1 MSEMKNAVGA
11 GTGRSGDDLCAG
23 NSVREFKIWAD
34 VLNYGKK
41 ILKNAGIVEA
51 DLDAWYL
58 FEQSFGISRAQYF
71 LCARENIVGSTAQK
85 MTAQEQT
92 GNSLE
97 SKNALDCVELWLKEK
112 LSAYENALKKRV
124 ARIPLQQIIGQQEFM
139 GLSFFVNE
147 HVLIPRQDTETLVE
161 LVLQEQKDK
170 DISILDMC
178 TGSGCI
184 AVSLKKLGGYAHVE
198 GADISEESLKVA
210 KRNSEEILENNDV
223 NNDAVSSR
231 TEQIQNCTNLTNN
244 QNKQN
249 NSAKRKISEASKLS
263 QAGVTF
269 RHSDMFSNFP
279 ETEQF
284 DVIVSN
290 PPYIPS
296 AVIEELEPEVR
307 DHEPRGALDGT
318 ADGLYFYRILAEE
331 CAKHLTPGGHV
342 YFETGYDQGAAVK
355 ELLDIHGFKDTRVIQ
370 DLAGKDRVVCG
381 AWQTAG
387 RMRRFYRCLTVW
399 MTCYGI
405 TKS

>member
-112 LSAYENALKKRV
+112 LSAYEHALKKRA

-198 GADISEESLKVA
+198 GADISEEALKVA

-223 NNDAVSSR
+223 NNDAVNSR

-244 QNKQN
+244 QNKQD
-249 NSAKRKISEASKLS
+249 NSEERMVSEVRRAS
-263 QAGVTF
+263 QTGVTF
-269 RHSDMFSNFP
+269 RHSDMFSSFR

-284 DVIVSN
+284 NVIVSN

-387 RMRRFYRCLTVW
+387 V
-399 MTCYGI
+399 
-405 TKS
+405 

>member
-1 MSEMKNAVGA
+1 MSEMKSAVGA
-11 GTGRSGDDLCAG
+11 GMDRSGDDLCVE

-58 FEQSFGISRAQYF
+58 FEQIFGISRAQYF
-71 LCARENIVGSTAQK
+71 MCARENIAGSTAQK

-97 SKNALDCVELWLKEK
+97 SKNTLDCVELWLKEK
-112 LSAYENALKKRV
+112 MSAYENTLEKR
-124 ARIPLQQIIGQQEFM
+124 ASRIPLQQILGQQEFM
-139 GLSFFVNE
+139 GLTFFVNE

-161 LVLQEQKDK
+161 LVLNEQKDK
-170 DISILDMC
+170 NISILDMC

-184 AVSLKKLGGYAHVE
+184 AVSLKKLGGYACVE
-198 GADISEESLKVA
+198 GADISEEALKVA
-210 KRNSEEILENNDV
+210 KRNSEEILENSDV
-223 NNDAVSSR
+223 NSSR
-231 TEQIQNCTNLTNN
+231 T
-244 QNKQN
+244 
-249 NSAKRKISEASKLS
+249 
-263 QAGVTF
+263 GVIF
-269 RHSDMFSNFP
+269 RLSDMFSAFP
-279 ETEQF
+279 ETERF
-284 DVIVSN
+284 NVIVSN

-296 AVIEELEPEVR
+296 AVIEGLEPEVR

-342 YFETGYDQGAAVK
+342 YFEIGYDQGAAVK

-370 DLAGKDRVVCG
+370 DLTGKDRVVCG
-381 AWQTAG
+381 TWQTAG
-387 RMRRFYRCLTVW
+387 V
-399 MTCYGI
+399 
-405 TKS
+405 

>member
-85 MTAQEQT
+85 MAAQVQA
-92 GNSLE
+92 GNSVE
-97 SKNALDCVELWLKEK
+97 SKNALDSVELWLKEK
-112 LSAYENALKKRV
+112 LSAYENALKKRA
-124 ARIPLQQIIGQQEFM
+124 ARIPLQQIIGRQEFM
-139 GLSFFVNE
+139 GLTFFVNE

-198 GADISEESLKVA
+198 GADISEEALKVA

-223 NNDAVSSR
+223 NNDAVNSR

-244 QNKQN
+244 QNKQD
-249 NSAKRKISEASKLS
+249 NSEERMVSEVRRAS
-263 QAGVTF
+263 QTGVTF
-269 RHSDMFSNFP
+269 RHSDMFSSFR

-284 DVIVSN
+284 NVIVSN

-342 YFETGYDQGAAVK
+342 YFEIGYDQGMAVK
-355 ELLDIHGFKDTRVIQ
+355 ELLDNHGFKDTRVIQ

-387 RMRRFYRCLTVW
+387 V
-399 MTCYGI
+399 
-405 TKS
+405 

>member
-112 LSAYENALKKRV
+112 LSAYENALKKRA

-244 QNKQN
+244 QNKQD
-249 NSAKRKISEASKLS
+249 NSEERMVSEASKLS

-342 YFETGYDQGAAVK
+342 YFEIGYDQGAAVK

-387 RMRRFYRCLTVW
+387 V
-399 MTCYGI
+399 
-405 TKS
+405 

>member
-1 MSEMKNAVGA
+1 MSEMKSAVGA
-11 GTGRSGDDLCAG
+11 GTDRSGDDLCVE

-58 FEQSFGISRAQYF
+58 FGQIFGISRAQYF
-71 LCARENIVGSTAQK
+71 LCARENIAGSTAQK
-85 MTAQEQT
+85 MAAQEQT

-112 LSAYENALKKRV
+112 LSAYENTLKKR
-124 ARIPLQQIIGQQEFM
+124 ASRIPLQQILGQQEFM
-139 GLSFFVNE
+139 GLTFFVNE

-161 LVLQEQKDK
+161 LVLNEQKDK
-170 DISILDMC
+170 DVSILDMC

-184 AVSLKKLGGYAHVE
+184 AVSLKKLGGYACVE
-198 GADISEESLKVA
+198 GADISEEALKVA
-210 KRNSEEILENNDV
+210 KRNSEEILENS
-223 NNDAVSSR
+223 DAVSSR

-249 NSAKRKISEASKLS
+249 NSAERKISEASKLS

-342 YFETGYDQGAAVK
+342 YFEIGYDQGAAVK

-370 DLAGKDRVVCG
+370 DLTGKDRVVCG

-387 RMRRFYRCLTVW
+387 V
-399 MTCYGI
+399 
-405 TKS
+405 

>member
-1 MSEMKNAVGA
+1 MNEMKGAVGA
-11 GTGRSGDDLCAG
+11 GTGRPGDDLCVE

-58 FEQSFGISRAQYF
+58 FEQIFGISRAQYF

-85 MTAQEQT
+85 IAVQEQH
-92 GNSLE
+92 GDLLE
-97 SKNALDCVELWLKEK
+97 SGNALECAELWLKEK
-112 LSAYENALKKRV
+112 LSAYEHALKKRA

-210 KRNSEEILENNDV
+210 KRNSEEILENSDV
-223 NNDAVSSR
+223 NSSR
-231 TEQIQNCTNLTNN
+231 T
-244 QNKQN
+244 
-249 NSAKRKISEASKLS
+249 
-263 QAGVTF
+263 GVIF
-269 RHSDMFSNFP
+269 RRSDMFSAFP
-279 ETEQF
+279 ETERF
-284 DVIVSN
+284 NVIVSN

-342 YFETGYDQGAAVK
+342 YFEIGYDQGAAVK

-370 DLAGKDRVVCG
+370 DLTGKDRVVCG

-387 RMRRFYRCLTVW
+387 V
-399 MTCYGI
+399 
-405 TKS
+405 

>member
-1 MSEMKNAVGA
+1 MSEMKSAVGA
-11 GTGRSGDDLCAG
+11 GMDRSGDDLCVE

-58 FEQSFGISRAQYF
+58 FGQIFGISRAQYF
-71 LCARENIVGSTAQK
+71 LCARENIAGSTAQK
-85 MTAQEQT
+85 MAAQEQP

-112 LSAYENALKKRV
+112 LSAYENTLEKR
-124 ARIPLQQIIGQQEFM
+124 ASRIPLQQILGQQEFM
-139 GLSFFVNE
+139 GLTFFVNE

-161 LVLQEQKDK
+161 LVLNEQKDK
-170 DISILDMC
+170 NVSILDMC

-184 AVSLKKLGGYAHVE
+184 AVSLKKLGGYTCVE
-198 GADISEESLKVA
+198 GADISEEALKVA
-210 KRNSEEILENNDV
+210 KRNSEEILENSDV

-244 QNKQN
+244 QNKQD
-249 NSAKRKISEASKLS
+249 NSEDRMISEVRTVP
-263 QAGVTF
+263 QTGVTF
-269 RHSDMFSNFP
+269 RRSDMFSAFP
-279 ETEQF
+279 ETERF
-284 DVIVSN
+284 NVIVSN

-342 YFETGYDQGAAVK
+342 YFEIGYDQGAAVK

-387 RMRRFYRCLTVW
+387 V
-399 MTCYGI
+399 
-405 TKS
+405 

>member
-23 NSVREFKIWAD
+23 NSVCEFKIWAD

-85 MTAQEQT
+85 IAVQEQH
-92 GNSLE
+92 GDLLE
-97 SKNALDCVELWLKEK
+97 SGNALDCAELWLKEK
-112 LSAYENALKKRV
+112 LSAYENALKKRA

-342 YFETGYDQGAAVK
+342 YFEIGYDQGAAVK

-381 AWQTAG
+381 TWQTTG
-387 RMRRFYRCLTVW
+387 V
-399 MTCYGI
+399 
-405 TKS
+405 

>member
-1 MSEMKNAVGA
+1 MSEMKSAVGA
-11 GTGRSGDDLCAG
+11 GTDRSGDDLCVE

-41 ILKNAGIVEA
+41 ILKNAGIAEA

-58 FEQSFGISRAQYF
+58 FEQIFGISRAQYF
-71 LCARENIVGSTAQK
+71 LCARENIAGSTAQK
-85 MTAQEQT
+85 MAVQEQT

-112 LSAYENALKKRV
+112 LSAYENTLKKR
-124 ARIPLQQIIGQQEFM
+124 ASRIPLQQILGQQEFM
-139 GLSFFVNE
+139 GLTFFVNE

-161 LVLQEQKDK
+161 LVLNEQKDK
-170 DISILDMC
+170 NVSILDMC

-184 AVSLKKLGGYAHVE
+184 AVSLKKLGGYACVD
-198 GADISEESLKVA
+198 GADISEEALKVA
-210 KRNSEEILENNDV
+210 KRNSEEILENS
-223 NNDAVSSR
+223 DAVSSR

-244 QNKQN
+244 QNKQD
-249 NSAKRKISEASKLS
+249 NSEERMVSEVRTVP
-263 QAGVTF
+263 QTGVTF
-269 RHSDMFSNFP
+269 RRSDMFSAFP
-279 ETEQF
+279 ETERF
-284 DVIVSN
+284 NVIVSN

-342 YFETGYDQGAAVK
+342 YFEIGYDQGAAVK

-370 DLAGKDRVVCG
+370 DLTGKDRVVCG

-387 RMRRFYRCLTVW
+387 V
-399 MTCYGI
+399 
-405 TKS
+405 

>member
-318 ADGLYFYRILAEE
+318 ADGLCFYRILAEE
-331 CAKHLTPGGHV
+331 CAKHLTPGGYV
-342 YFETGYDQGAAVK
+342 YFEIGYDQGMAVK

-370 DLAGKDRVVCG
+370 DLTGKDRVVCG

-387 RMRRFYRCLTVW
+387 V
-399 MTCYGI
+399 
-405 TKS
+405 

>member
-1 MSEMKNAVGA
+1 MSEMKSAVGA
-11 GTGRSGDDLCAG
+11 GTGRSGDDLCVG

-41 ILKNAGIVEA
+41 ILKNAGIAEA
-51 DLDAWYL
+51 DLDSWYL
-58 FEQSFGISRAQYF
+58 FEEIFGISRAQYF

-85 MTAQEQT
+85 IAVQEQH
-92 GNSLE
+92 GDLLE
-97 SKNALDCVELWLKEK
+97 SGNALECAELWLKEK
-112 LSAYENALKKRV
+112 LSVYESALKKRA
-124 ARIPLQQIIGQQEFM
+124 ARIPLQQIIGRQEFM
-139 GLSFFVNE
+139 GLTFFVNE

-161 LVLQEQKDK
+161 LVLNEQKDK
-170 DISILDMC
+170 NVSILDMC

-184 AVSLKKLGGYAHVE
+184 AVSLKKLGGYASVE
-198 GADISEESLKVA
+198 GADISEEALKVA
-210 KRNSEEILENNDV
+210 KRNSEEILENSDV

-231 TEQIQNCTNLTNN
+231 TAQVQNCTNLTNN
-244 QNKQN
+244 QNKQD
-249 NSAKRKISEASKLS
+249 NSEERMVSEVRTVP
-263 QAGVTF
+263 QTGVIF
-269 RHSDMFSNFP
+269 RLSDMFSAFS
-279 ETEQF
+279 ETERF
-284 DVIVSN
+284 NVIVSN

-342 YFETGYDQGAAVK
+342 YFEIGYDQGAAVK

-387 RMRRFYRCLTVW
+387 V
-399 MTCYGI
+399 
-405 TKS
+405 

>member
-1 MSEMKNAVGA
+1 MSEMKSAVGA
-11 GTGRSGDDLCAG
+11 GTDRSGDDLCVE

-41 ILKNAGIVEA
+41 ILKNAGIAEA

-58 FEQSFGISRAQYF
+58 FEQIFGISRAQYF
-71 LCARENIVGSTAQK
+71 LCARENIAGSTAQK
-85 MTAQEQT
+85 MAVQEQT

-112 LSAYENALKKRV
+112 LSAYENTLKKR
-124 ARIPLQQIIGQQEFM
+124 ASRIPLQQILGQQEFM
-139 GLSFFVNE
+139 GLTFFVNE

-161 LVLQEQKDK
+161 LVLNEQKDK
-170 DISILDMC
+170 NVSILDMC

-184 AVSLKKLGGYAHVE
+184 AVSLKKLGGYACVE
-198 GADISEESLKVA
+198 GADISEEALKVA
-210 KRNSEEILENNDV
+210 KRNSEEILENS
-223 NNDAVSSR
+223 DAVSSR

-244 QNKQN
+244 QNKQD
-249 NSAKRKISEASKLS
+249 NSEERMVSEVRTVP
-263 QAGVTF
+263 QTGVTF
-269 RHSDMFSNFP
+269 RRSDMFSAFP
-279 ETEQF
+279 ETERF
-284 DVIVSN
+284 NVIVSN

-342 YFETGYDQGAAVK
+342 YFEIGYDQGAAVK

-370 DLAGKDRVVCG
+370 DLTGKDRVVCG

-387 RMRRFYRCLTVW
+387 V
-399 MTCYGI
+399 
-405 TKS
+405 

>member
-1 MSEMKNAVGA
+1 MSEMKSAVGA
-11 GTGRSGDDLCAG
+11 GTDRSGDDLCVE

-71 LCARENIVGSTAQK
+71 LCARENIAGNTAQK
-85 MTAQEQT
+85 MAAQEQT

-112 LSAYENALKKRV
+112 LSAYENTLEKRASRV
-124 ARIPLQQIIGQQEFM
+124 PLQQILGQQEFM
-139 GLSFFVNE
+139 GLTFFVNE

-161 LVLQEQKDK
+161 LVLNEQKDK
-170 DISILDMC
+170 NVSILDMC

-184 AVSLKKLGGYAHVE
+184 AVSLKKLGGYASVE
-198 GADISEESLKVA
+198 GADISEEALKVA
-210 KRNSEEILENNDV
+210 KRNSEEILENSDV

-244 QNKQN
+244 QNKQD
-249 NSAKRKISEASKLS
+249 NSEDSMVSEVRTVP
-263 QAGVTF
+263 QTGVTF
-269 RHSDMFSNFP
+269 RRSDMFSAFP
-279 ETEQF
+279 ETERF
-284 DVIVSN
+284 NVIVSN

-331 CAKHLTPGGHV
+331 CAKHLTPGGRV
-342 YFETGYDQGAAVK
+342 YFEIGYDQGAAVK

-387 RMRRFYRCLTVW
+387 V
-399 MTCYGI
+399 
-405 TKS
+405 

>member
-85 MTAQEQT
+85 IAVQEQH
-92 GNSLE
+92 GDLLE
-97 SKNALDCVELWLKEK
+97 SGNALECAELWLKEK
-112 LSAYENALKKRV
+112 LSVYESALKKRA
-124 ARIPLQQIIGQQEFM
+124 ARIPLQQIIGRQEFM
-139 GLSFFVNE
+139 GLTFFVNE

-223 NNDAVSSR
+223 NNDAVNSR

-244 QNKQN
+244 QNKQD
-249 NSAKRKISEASKLS
+249 NSEERMVSEVRRVS
-263 QAGVTF
+263 QTGVTF
-269 RHSDMFSNFP
+269 RRSDMFSSFRG
-279 ETEQF
+279 TEQF

-342 YFETGYDQGAAVK
+342 YFEIGYDQGAAVK

-370 DLAGKDRVVCG
+370 DLTGKDRVVCG

-387 RMRRFYRCLTVW
+387 V
-399 MTCYGI
+399 
-405 TKS
+405 

>member
-112 LSAYENALKKRV
+112 LSAYENALKKRA

-342 YFETGYDQGAAVK
+342 YFEIGYDQGAAVK
-355 ELLDIHGFKDTRVIQ
+355 ELLDNRGFKDTRVIQ

-387 RMRRFYRCLTVW
+387 V
-399 MTCYGI
+399 
-405 TKS
+405 

>member
-1 MSEMKNAVGA
+1 MSEMKSAVWA
-11 GTGRSGDDLCAG
+11 GMDRSGDDLCVE

-58 FEQSFGISRAQYF
+58 FGQIFGISRAQYF
-71 LCARENIVGSTAQK
+71 LCARENIAGSTAQK
-85 MTAQEQT
+85 MAAQEQT

-112 LSAYENALKKRV
+112 LSAYENTLEKR
-124 ARIPLQQIIGQQEFM
+124 ASRIPLQQILGQQEFM
-139 GLSFFVNE
+139 GLTFFVNE

-161 LVLQEQKDK
+161 LVLNEQKDK
-170 DISILDMC
+170 NISILDMC

-184 AVSLKKLGGYAHVE
+184 AVSLKKLGGYACVE
-198 GADISEESLKVA
+198 GADISEEALKVA
-210 KRNSEEILENNDV
+210 KRNSEEILENSDV

-244 QNKQN
+244 QNKQD
-249 NSAKRKISEASKLS
+249 NSEERMVSEVRRGS
-263 QAGVTF
+263 QTGVTF
-269 RHSDMFSNFP
+269 RHSDMFSSFR

-284 DVIVSN
+284 NVIVSN
-290 PPYIPS
+290 PPYVPS

-342 YFETGYDQGAAVK
+342 YFEIGYDQGMAVK
-355 ELLDIHGFKDTRVIQ
+355 ELLDNHGFKDTRVIQ
-370 DLAGKDRVVCG
+370 DLTGKDRVVCG
-381 AWQTAG
+381 TWQTTG
-387 RMRRFYRCLTVW
+387 V
-399 MTCYGI
+399 
-405 TKS
+405 

>member
-11 GTGRSGDDLCAG
+11 GTGRSGDDLCVG
-23 NSVREFKIWAD
+23 NSVHEFKIWAD

-41 ILKNAGIVEA
+41 ILKNAGIAEA
-51 DLDAWYL
+51 DLDSWYL
-58 FEQSFGISRAQYF
+58 FEEIFGISRAQYF

-85 MTAQEQT
+85 IAVQEQH
-92 GNSLE
+92 GDLLE
-97 SKNALDCVELWLKEK
+97 SGNALECAELWLKEK
-112 LSAYENALKKRV
+112 LSVYESALKKRA
-124 ARIPLQQIIGQQEFM
+124 ARIPLQQIIGRQEFM
-139 GLSFFVNE
+139 GLTFFVNE

-244 QNKQN
+244 QNKQD
-249 NSAKRKISEASKLS
+249 NSEERMVSEASKLS

-342 YFETGYDQGAAVK
+342 YFEIGYDQGMAVK
-355 ELLDIHGFKDTRVIQ
+355 ELLDNHGFKDTRVIQ

-387 RMRRFYRCLTVW
+387 V
-399 MTCYGI
+399 
-405 TKS
+405 

>member
-1 MSEMKNAVGA
+1 MSEMKSAVGA
-11 GTGRSGDDLCAG
+11 GTDRSGDDLCVE

-41 ILKNAGIVEA
+41 ILKNAGIAEA

-58 FEQSFGISRAQYF
+58 FEQIFGISRAQYF
-71 LCARENIVGSTAQK
+71 LCARENIAGSTAQK
-85 MTAQEQT
+85 MAAQEQT

-97 SKNALDCVELWLKEK
+97 SKNALDCAELWLKEK
-112 LSAYENALKKRV
+112 LSAYENTLEKR
-124 ARIPLQQIIGQQEFM
+124 ASRIPLQQILGQQEFM
-139 GLSFFVNE
+139 GLTFFVNE

-161 LVLQEQKDK
+161 LVLNEQKDK
-170 DISILDMC
+170 NVSILDMC

-184 AVSLKKLGGYAHVE
+184 AVSLKKLGGYVCVE
-198 GADISEESLKVA
+198 GADISEEALKVA
-210 KRNSEEILENNDV
+210 KRNSEEILENS
-223 NNDAVSSR
+223 DAVSSR

-249 NSAKRKISEASKLS
+249 NSAERKISEASKLS

-269 RHSDMFSNFP
+269 RRSDMFSNFP

-342 YFETGYDQGAAVK
+342 YFEIGYDQGAAVK

-370 DLAGKDRVVCG
+370 DLTGKDRVVCG

-387 RMRRFYRCLTVW
+387 V
-399 MTCYGI
+399 
-405 TKS
+405 

>member
-58 FEQSFGISRAQYF
+58 FEQIFGISRAQYF
-71 LCARENIVGSTAQK
+71 LCARENIAGSTAQK
-85 MTAQEQT
+85 IAVQEQH
-92 GNSLE
+92 GDLLE
-97 SKNALDCVELWLKEK
+97 SGNALDCAELWLKEK
-112 LSAYENALKKRV
+112 LSAYENALKKRA

-198 GADISEESLKVA
+198 GADISEEALKVA
-210 KRNSEEILENNDV
+210 KRNSEEILENSDV

-244 QNKQN
+244 QNKQD
-249 NSAKRKISEASKLS
+249 NSEDRMVSEVRTVP
-263 QAGVTF
+263 QTGVTF
-269 RHSDMFSNFP
+269 RHSDMFSAFP
-279 ETEQF
+279 ETERF
-284 DVIVSN
+284 NVIVSN

-342 YFETGYDQGAAVK
+342 YFEIGYDQGAAVK

-370 DLAGKDRVVCG
+370 DLTGKDRVVCG
-381 AWQTAG
+381 TWQTAG
-387 RMRRFYRCLTVW
+387 V
-399 MTCYGI
+399 
-405 TKS
+405 

>member
-1 MSEMKNAVGA
+1 MSEMKSAVGA
-11 GTGRSGDDLCAG
+11 GMDRSGDDLCVE

-58 FEQSFGISRAQYF
+58 FEQIFGISRAQYF
-71 LCARENIVGSTAQK
+71 MCARENIAGSTAQK

-112 LSAYENALKKRV
+112 LSAYENTLEKR
-124 ARIPLQQIIGQQEFM
+124 ASRIPLQQILGQQEFM
-139 GLSFFVNE
+139 GLTFFVNE

-161 LVLQEQKDK
+161 LVLNEQKDK
-170 DISILDMC
+170 NVSILDMC

-184 AVSLKKLGGYAHVE
+184 AVSLKKLGGYASVE
-198 GADISEESLKVA
+198 GADISEEALKVA

-223 NNDAVSSR
+223 NNDAVNSR

-244 QNKQN
+244 QNKQD
-249 NSAKRKISEASKLS
+249 NSEERMVSEVRRVS
-263 QAGVTF
+263 QTGVTF
-269 RHSDMFSNFP
+269 RHSDMFSSFR

-284 DVIVSN
+284 NVIVSN

-318 ADGLYFYRILAEE
+318 ADGLCFYRILAEE

-342 YFETGYDQGAAVK
+342 YFEIGYDQGAAVK

-381 AWQTAG
+381 TWQTAG
-387 RMRRFYRCLTVW
+387 V
-399 MTCYGI
+399 
-405 TKS
+405 

>member
-1 MSEMKNAVGA
+1 MSEMKSAVGA
-11 GTGRSGDDLCAG
+11 GMDRSGDDLCVE

-58 FEQSFGISRAQYF
+58 FEQIFGISRAQYF
-71 LCARENIVGSTAQK
+71 MCARENIAGSTAQK
-85 MTAQEQT
+85 MAAQEQT

-112 LSAYENALKKRV
+112 LSAYENTLEKR
-124 ARIPLQQIIGQQEFM
+124 ASRIPLQQILGQQEFM
-139 GLSFFVNE
+139 GLTFFVNE

-161 LVLQEQKDK
+161 LVLNEQKDK
-170 DISILDMC
+170 NVSILDMC

-184 AVSLKKLGGYAHVE
+184 AVSLKKLGGYACVE
-198 GADISEESLKVA
+198 GADISEEALKVA
-210 KRNSEEILENNDV
+210 KRNSEEILENSDV
-223 NNDAVSSR
+223 NSSR
-231 TEQIQNCTNLTNN
+231 T
-244 QNKQN
+244 
-249 NSAKRKISEASKLS
+249 
-263 QAGVTF
+263 GVIF
-269 RHSDMFSNFP
+269 RRSDMFSAFP
-279 ETEQF
+279 ETERF
-284 DVIVSN
+284 NVIVSN

-342 YFETGYDQGAAVK
+342 YFEIGYDQGAAVK

-370 DLAGKDRVVCG
+370 DLTGKDRVVCG
-381 AWQTAG
+381 TWQTAG
-387 RMRRFYRCLTVW
+387 V
-399 MTCYGI
+399 
-405 TKS
+405 

>member
-23 NSVREFKIWAD
+23 NSVREFRIWAD

-85 MTAQEQT
+85 IAVQEQHRDL
-92 GNSLE
+92 LE
-97 SKNALDCVELWLKEK
+97 SGNALECAELWLKEK
-112 LSAYENALKKRV
+112 LSAYEHALKKRA

-244 QNKQN
+244 QNKQD
-249 NSAKRKISEASKLS
+249 NSEERMVSEASKLS

-342 YFETGYDQGAAVK
+342 YFEIGYDQGAAVK

-387 RMRRFYRCLTVW
+387 V
-399 MTCYGI
+399 
-405 TKS
+405 

>member
-85 MTAQEQT
+85 IAVQEQH
-92 GNSLE
+92 GDLLE
-97 SKNALDCVELWLKEK
+97 SGNALDCAELWLKEK
-112 LSAYENALKKRV
+112 LSAYENALKKRA

-223 NNDAVSSR
+223 NNDAVNSR

-244 QNKQN
+244 QNKQD
-249 NSAKRKISEASKLS
+249 NSEERMVSEVRRVS
-263 QAGVTF
+263 QTGVTF
-269 RHSDMFSNFP
+269 RHSDMFSSFR

-284 DVIVSN
+284 NVIVSN

-342 YFETGYDQGAAVK
+342 YFEIGYDQGAAVK
-355 ELLDIHGFKDTRVIQ
+355 ELLDNRGFKDTRVIQ

-387 RMRRFYRCLTVW
+387 V
-399 MTCYGI
+399 
-405 TKS
+405 

>member
-1 MSEMKNAVGA
+1 MSEMKSAVGA
-11 GTGRSGDDLCAG
+11 GMDRSGDDLCVE

-58 FEQSFGISRAQYF
+58 FEQIFGISRAQYF
-71 LCARENIVGSTAQK
+71 MCARENIAGSTAQK

-112 LSAYENALKKRV
+112 LSAYENTLEKR
-124 ARIPLQQIIGQQEFM
+124 ASRIPLQQILGQQEFM
-139 GLSFFVNE
+139 GLTFFVNE

-161 LVLQEQKDK
+161 LVLNEQKDK
-170 DISILDMC
+170 NISILDMC

-184 AVSLKKLGGYAHVE
+184 AVSLKKLGGYACVE
-198 GADISEESLKVA
+198 GADISEEALKVA
-210 KRNSEEILENNDV
+210 KRNSEEILENSDV

-244 QNKQN
+244 QNKQD
-249 NSAKRKISEASKLS
+249 NSEERMVSEVRRGS
-263 QAGVTF
+263 QTGVTF
-269 RHSDMFSNFP
+269 RHSDMFSSFR

-284 DVIVSN
+284 NVIVSN

-342 YFETGYDQGAAVK
+342 YFEIGYDQGAAVK

-370 DLAGKDRVVCG
+370 DLTGKDRVVCG
-381 AWQTAG
+381 TWQTAG
-387 RMRRFYRCLTVW
+387 V
-399 MTCYGI
+399 
-405 TKS
+405 

>member
-23 NSVREFKIWAD
+23 NSVCEFKIWAD

-85 MTAQEQT
+85 IAVQEQH
-92 GNSLE
+92 GDLLE
-97 SKNALDCVELWLKEK
+97 SGNALECAELWLKEK
-112 LSAYENALKKRV
+112 LSVYEHALKKRA

-342 YFETGYDQGAAVK
+342 YFEIGYDQGMAVK
-355 ELLDIHGFKDTRVIQ
+355 ELLDNHGFKDTRVIQ

-387 RMRRFYRCLTVW
+387 V
-399 MTCYGI
+399 
-405 TKS
+405 

>member
-1 MSEMKNAVGA
+1 M
-11 GTGRSGDDLCAG
+11 TGKSIWKRIFRSSIRQDIL
-23 NSVREFKIWAD
+23 REKIGQ
-34 VLNYGKK
+34 GKK

-58 FEQSFGISRAQYF
+58 FGQIFGISRAQYF
-71 LCARENIVGSTAQK
+71 LCARENIAGSTAQK
-85 MTAQEQT
+85 MAAQEQT

-112 LSAYENALKKRV
+112 LSAYENTLEKR
-124 ARIPLQQIIGQQEFM
+124 ASRIPLQQILGQQEFM
-139 GLSFFVNE
+139 GLTFFVNE

-161 LVLQEQKDK
+161 LVLNEQKDK
-170 DISILDMC
+170 NISILDMC

-184 AVSLKKLGGYAHVE
+184 AVSLKKLGGYACVE
-198 GADISEESLKVA
+198 GADISEEALKVA
-210 KRNSEEILENNDV
+210 KRNSEEILENSDV

-244 QNKQN
+244 QNKQD
-249 NSAKRKISEASKLS
+249 NSEERMVSEVRRGS
-263 QAGVTF
+263 QTGVTF
-269 RHSDMFSNFP
+269 RHSDMFSSFR

-284 DVIVSN
+284 NVIVSN
-290 PPYIPS
+290 PPYVPS

-342 YFETGYDQGAAVK
+342 YFEIGYDQGMAVK
-355 ELLDIHGFKDTRVIQ
+355 ELLDNHGFKDTRVIQ
-370 DLAGKDRVVCG
+370 DLTGKDRVVCG
-381 AWQTAG
+381 TWQTTG
-387 RMRRFYRCLTVW
+387 V
-399 MTCYGI
+399 
-405 TKS
+405 

>member
-112 LSAYENALKKRV
+112 LSAYENALKKR
-124 ARIPLQQIIGQQEFM
+124 ADRIPLQQIIGQQEFM

-342 YFETGYDQGAAVK
+342 YFEIGYDQGAAVK

-387 RMRRFYRCLTVW
+387 V
-399 MTCYGI
+399 
-405 TKS
+405 

>member
-1 MSEMKNAVGA
+1 MNEMKGAVGA
-11 GTGRSGDDLCAG
+11 GTGRPGDDLCVE

-41 ILKNAGIVEA
+41 ILKNAGIVES
-51 DLDAWYL
+51 DLDTWYL
-58 FEQSFGISRAQYF
+58 FEQIFGISRAQYF
-71 LCARENIVGSTAQK
+71 LCARENIAGSTAQK
-85 MTAQEQT
+85 IAVQEQH
-92 GNSLE
+92 GDLLE
-97 SKNALDCVELWLKEK
+97 SGNALECAELWLEEK
-112 LSAYENALKKRV
+112 LSAYENALKKRA
-124 ARIPLQQIIGQQEFM
+124 ARIPLQQVIGQQEFM

-198 GADISEESLKVA
+198 GADISEEALKVA

-223 NNDAVSSR
+223 NNDAVNSR

-244 QNKQN
+244 QNKQD
-249 NSAKRKISEASKLS
+249 NSEDRMISEVRTVP
-263 QAGVTF
+263 QTGVTF
-269 RHSDMFSNFP
+269 RRSDMFSAFP
-279 ETEQF
+279 ETERF
-284 DVIVSN
+284 NVIVSN

-307 DHEPRGALDGT
+307 DHEQRGALDGT

-342 YFETGYDQGAAVK
+342 YFEIGYDQGMAVK

-381 AWQTAG
+381 AWQTTG
-387 RMRRFYRCLTVW
+387 V
-399 MTCYGI
+399 
-405 TKS
+405 

>member
-85 MTAQEQT
+85 IAVQEQH
-92 GNSLE
+92 GDLLE
-97 SKNALDCVELWLKEK
+97 SGNALECAELWLKEK
-112 LSAYENALKKRV
+112 LSAYEHALKKRA

-223 NNDAVSSR
+223 NNDAVNSR

-244 QNKQN
+244 QNKQD
-249 NSAKRKISEASKLS
+249 NSEERMISEASKLS

-387 RMRRFYRCLTVW
+387 V
-399 MTCYGI
+399 
-405 TKS
+405 

>member
-1 MSEMKNAVGA
+1 MSEMKSAVGA
-11 GTGRSGDDLCAG
+11 GTDRSGDDLCVE

-41 ILKNAGIVEA
+41 ILKNAGIAEA

-58 FEQSFGISRAQYF
+58 FEQIFGISRAQYF
-71 LCARENIVGSTAQK
+71 LCARENIAGSTAQK
-85 MTAQEQT
+85 MAAQEQT

-112 LSAYENALKKRV
+112 LSAYENTLKKR
-124 ARIPLQQIIGQQEFM
+124 ASRIPLQQILGQQEFM
-139 GLSFFVNE
+139 GLTFFVNE

-161 LVLQEQKDK
+161 LVLNEQKDK
-170 DISILDMC
+170 NVSILDMC

-184 AVSLKKLGGYAHVE
+184 AVSLKKLGGYVCVE
-198 GADISEESLKVA
+198 GADISEEALKVA
-210 KRNSEEILENNDV
+210 KRNSEEILENSDV
-223 NNDAVSSR
+223 NNDVVSSR

-244 QNKQN
+244 QNKQD
-249 NSAKRKISEASKLS
+249 NSEERMVSEVRTVP
-263 QAGVTF
+263 QTGVTF
-269 RHSDMFSNFP
+269 RRSDMFSAFP
-279 ETEQF
+279 ETERF
-284 DVIVSN
+284 NVIVSN

-342 YFETGYDQGAAVK
+342 YFEIGYDQGMAVK

-370 DLAGKDRVVCG
+370 DLTGKDRVVCG

-387 RMRRFYRCLTVW
+387 V
-399 MTCYGI
+399 
-405 TKS
+405 

>member
-85 MTAQEQT
+85 IAVQEQHRDL
-92 GNSLE
+92 LE
-97 SKNALDCVELWLKEK
+97 SGNALECAELWLKEK
-112 LSAYENALKKRV
+112 LSVYESALKKRV
-124 ARIPLQQIIGQQEFM
+124 ARIPLQQIIGRQEFM
-139 GLSFFVNE
+139 GLTFFVNE

-198 GADISEESLKVA
+198 GADISEEALKVA

-223 NNDAVSSR
+223 NNDAVNSR

-244 QNKQN
+244 QNKQD
-249 NSAKRKISEASKLS
+249 NSEERMVSEASKLS

-284 DVIVSN
+284 VVIVSN

-296 AVIEELEPEVR
+296 GDIPGLDHSVR
-307 DHEPRGALDGT
+307 DFEPHMALDGGE
-318 ADGLYFYRILAEE
+318 DGLDFYRSITGQWQDALR
-331 CAKHLTPGGHV
+331 PGGALI
-342 YFETGYDQGAAVK
+342 FEVGFDQADAV
-355 ELLDIHGFKDTRVIQ
+355 EQLMAQQGFHDIDTRLDTQNIWRCVE
-370 DLAGKDRVVCG
+370 
-381 AWQTAG
+381 G
-387 RMRRFYRCLTVW
+387 RL
-399 MTCYGI
+399 
-405 TKS
+405 

>member
-1 MSEMKNAVGA
+1 MSEMKSAVGA
-11 GTGRSGDDLCAG
+11 GMDRSGDDLCAG

-85 MTAQEQT
+85 IAVQEQH
-92 GNSLE
+92 GDLLE
-97 SKNALDCVELWLKEK
+97 SGNALECAELWLKEK
-112 LSAYENALKKRV
+112 LSAYENALKKRA

-198 GADISEESLKVA
+198 GADISEEALKVA

-223 NNDAVSSR
+223 NNDAVNSR

-244 QNKQN
+244 QNKQD
-249 NSAKRKISEASKLS
+249 NSEERMVSEVRKAS
-263 QAGVTF
+263 QTGVTF
-269 RHSDMFSNFP
+269 RHSDMFSSFR

-284 DVIVSN
+284 NVIVSN

-342 YFETGYDQGAAVK
+342 YFEIGYDQGAAVK

-370 DLAGKDRVVCG
+370 DLTGKDRVVCG
-381 AWQTAG
+381 TWQTTG
-387 RMRRFYRCLTVW
+387 V
-399 MTCYGI
+399 
-405 TKS
+405 

>member
-1 MSEMKNAVGA
+1 MSEMKSAVGA
-11 GTGRSGDDLCAG
+11 GTDRSGDDLCVE

-58 FEQSFGISRAQYF
+58 FGQIFGISRAQYF
-71 LCARENIVGSTAQK
+71 LCARENIAGSTAQK
-85 MTAQEQT
+85 MAAQEQT

-97 SKNALDCVELWLKEK
+97 SKKALDCVELWLKEK
-112 LSAYENALKKRV
+112 LSAYENTLEKR
-124 ARIPLQQIIGQQEFM
+124 ASRIPLQQILGQQEFM
-139 GLSFFVNE
+139 GLTFFVNE

-161 LVLQEQKDK
+161 LVLNEQKDK
-170 DISILDMC
+170 NVSILDMC

-184 AVSLKKLGGYAHVE
+184 AVSLKKLGGYACVE
-198 GADISEESLKVA
+198 GADISEEALKVA
-210 KRNSEEILENNDV
+210 KRNSEEILENS
-223 NNDAVSSR
+223 DAVSSR

-244 QNKQN
+244 QNKQD
-249 NSAKRKISEASKLS
+249 NSEDRMVSEVRTVP
-263 QAGVTF
+263 QTGVIF
-269 RHSDMFSNFP
+269 RRSDMFSAFP
-279 ETEQF
+279 ETERF
-284 DVIVSN
+284 NVIVSN

-296 AVIEELEPEVR
+296 AVIEGLEPEVR

-342 YFETGYDQGAAVK
+342 YFEIGYDQGAAVK

-370 DLAGKDRVVCG
+370 DLTGKDRVVCG
-381 AWQTAG
+381 TWQTAG
-387 RMRRFYRCLTVW
+387 V
-399 MTCYGI
+399 
-405 TKS
+405 

>member
-23 NSVREFKIWAD
+23 NSVCEFKIWAD

-71 LCARENIVGSTAQK
+71 LCTRENIVGSTAQK
-85 MTAQEQT
+85 IAVQEQH
-92 GNSLE
+92 GDLLE
-97 SKNALDCVELWLKEK
+97 SGNALDCAELWLKEK
-112 LSAYENALKKRV
+112 LSAYEHALKKRA

-244 QNKQN
+244 QNKQD
-249 NSAKRKISEASKLS
+249 NSEERMVSEASKLS

-342 YFETGYDQGAAVK
+342 YFEIGYDQGMAVK
-355 ELLDIHGFKDTRVIQ
+355 ELLDNHGFKDTRVIQ

-387 RMRRFYRCLTVW
+387 V
-399 MTCYGI
+399 
-405 TKS
+405 

>member
-71 LCARENIVGSTAQK
+71 LCARENIAGSTAQK
-85 MTAQEQT
+85 IAVQEQH
-92 GNSLE
+92 GDLLE
-97 SKNALDCVELWLKEK
+97 SGNALDCAELWLKEK
-112 LSAYENALKKRV
+112 LSAYEHALKKRA

-244 QNKQN
+244 QNKQD
-249 NSAKRKISEASKLS
+249 NSEERMVSEASKLS

-342 YFETGYDQGAAVK
+342 YFEIGYDQGMAVK
-355 ELLDIHGFKDTRVIQ
+355 ELLDNHGFKDTRVIQ

-387 RMRRFYRCLTVW
+387 V
-399 MTCYGI
+399 
-405 TKS
+405 

>member
-1 MSEMKNAVGA
+1 MSEMKSAVGA
-11 GTGRSGDDLCAG
+11 GMDRSGDDLCAG

-85 MTAQEQT
+85 IAVQEQH
-92 GNSLE
+92 GDLLE
-97 SKNALDCVELWLKEK
+97 SGNALECAELWLKEK
-112 LSAYENALKKRV
+112 LSAYENALKKRA
-124 ARIPLQQIIGQQEFM
+124 ARIPLQQIIGRQEFM
-139 GLSFFVNE
+139 GLTFFVNE

-161 LVLQEQKDK
+161 LVLNEQKDK
-170 DISILDMC
+170 NVSILDMC

-184 AVSLKKLGGYAHVE
+184 AVSLKKLGGYASVE
-198 GADISEESLKVA
+198 GADISEEALKVA
-210 KRNSEEILENNDV
+210 KRNSEEILENSDV

-244 QNKQN
+244 QNKQD
-249 NSAKRKISEASKLS
+249 NSEERMVSEVRTVP
-263 QAGVTF
+263 QTGVIF
-269 RHSDMFSNFP
+269 RLSDMFSAFS
-279 ETEQF
+279 ETERF
-284 DVIVSN
+284 NVIVSN

-342 YFETGYDQGAAVK
+342 YFEIGYDQGAAVK

-370 DLAGKDRVVCG
+370 DLTGKDRVVCG
-381 AWQTAG
+381 TWQTAG
-387 RMRRFYRCLTVW
+387 V
-399 MTCYGI
+399 
-405 TKS
+405 

>member
-1 MSEMKNAVGA
+1 MSEMKSAVGA
-11 GTGRSGDDLCAG
+11 GMDRSGDDLCVE

-58 FEQSFGISRAQYF
+58 FEQIFGISRAQYF
-71 LCARENIVGSTAQK
+71 MCARENIAGSTAQK

-112 LSAYENALKKRV
+112 LSAYENTLEKR
-124 ARIPLQQIIGQQEFM
+124 ASRIPLQQILGQQEFM
-139 GLSFFVNE
+139 GLTFFVNE

-161 LVLQEQKDK
+161 LVLNEQKDK
-170 DISILDMC
+170 NVSILDMC

-184 AVSLKKLGGYAHVE
+184 AVSLKKLGGYASVE
-198 GADISEESLKVA
+198 GADISEEALKVA

-223 NNDAVSSR
+223 NNDAVNSR

-244 QNKQN
+244 QNKQD
-249 NSAKRKISEASKLS
+249 NSEERMVSEVRRVS
-263 QAGVTF
+263 QTGVTF
-269 RHSDMFSNFP
+269 RHSDMFSSFR

-284 DVIVSN
+284 NVIVSN

-387 RMRRFYRCLTVW
+387 V
-399 MTCYGI
+399 
-405 TKS
+405 